1 MTPCCNRTTFT
12 CSLSTISNCNTAG
25 GLVVPTGTV
34 CSPNPC
40 PALFGACCSVFGGTC
55 TIEVAADCST
65 PVFQAFQGGGTVCT
79 PTTCATACCDP
90 TTSVCR
96 LSSAINCNSSGGTL
110 LSPGT
115 ACTPNPCPGACCDL
129 GGQCT
134 FVAQDA
140 CNGTFIAGTCSPSPC
155 PGACCNL
162 NSGSCEFKPRFQ
174 CDSSNGIIFFSGV
187 VCTPNPCPRGAC
199 CNSFF
204 TQCRITA
211 PFGCSSFDYRGNG
224 TVCDPNPCPAACC
237 DPATGACMVQPQNTC
252 AGRVL
257 LTSTCTPNPCPPVAK
272 CRNIVLDSRLSC
284 ISRTVTAQQIDNGSF
299 AATQPCAVTLLIDN
313 AGPFPVGDTVVTL
326 TVTDCNNRVSTCQ
339 AVVRVLANDCNRDTI
354 PDICQCLWD
363 SGPVAANISSIDG
376 QLSHLGGGA
385 RDSGGGAKVAD
396 DFYLCPGRMHRIF
409 DFQGFMLTDLI
420 APLRKARLEL
430 FEDCNGRP
438 SGTPIRTFET
448 LVSTELAGPNAD
460 GFFLVRYDFDFCEEE
475 TQLWLEGG
483 RTYWWSLMGLG
494 TCTANDLS
502 SWAVAPG
509 PVVGSPP
516 VKADGLGYG
525 GSGVACY
532 PSSFDAWAQLDEC
545 CIGCVNMAYNFHGVA
560 CPIIWDNGP
569 ALLGAAGGGI
579 LSENLSPSQ
588 RPRGA
593 DDFVIKPC
601 DDERLCLIDAWVW
614 SSCNPIRGF
623 VEIYR
628 NDCRK
633 PGTQFVTLTN
643 PEVIPTNETL
653 VIGGLE
659 RRGYIL
665 RFGDLNLT
673 LPGNQ
678 TWWLSAG
685 ADRTGSQNARTYFA
699 IGGRCETC
707 ARHGFTSQSFVPPAP
722 VRWRNV
728 GPDLA
733 FRIAAEPRA
742 IERALDI
749 TNGPVVAR
757 CAADVNGDGD
767 PTLQDIFDY
776 LTAYFAGCP

>member
-96 LSSAINCNSSGGTL
+96 LSSAINCNIPGG
-110 LSPGT
+110 LSLPPGT
-115 ACTPNPCPGACCDL
+115 ACT
-129 GGQCT
+129 
-134 FVAQDA
+134 
-140 CNGTFIAGTCSPSPC
+140 
-155 PGACCNL
+155 
-162 NSGSCEFKPRFQ
+162 
-174 CDSSNGIIFFSGV
+174 
-187 VCTPNPCPRGAC
+187 
-199 CNSFF
+199 
-204 TQCRITA
+204 
-211 PFGCSSFDYRGNG
+211 
-224 TVCDPNPCPAACC
+224 PNPCPAACC